1 MPRIRAFIAI
11 PSSGEIKQSISAV
24 QAELIKSQADVKWE
38 GTERFHITLKFLGDS
53 ELEVLQSLEGE
64 LQTALRDIHSF
75 DLVYRS
81 VGCFPNISRPRVV
94 WIGAAENPQLSEL
107 QRRIEE
113 VCGRFGFPKE
123 DRAFH
128 AHITLGR
135 VRGNRHLD
143 RLTEIV
149 KTVTFEPMQAR
160 CAEVHIMRSELRPTG
175 SVYTLLNSIPLV
187 P

>member
-1 MPRIRAFIAI
+1 
-11 PSSGEIKQSISAV
+11 
-24 QAELIKSQADVKWE
+24 
-38 GTERFHITLKFLGDS
+38 
-53 ELEVLQSLEGE
+53 
-64 LQTALRDIHSF
+64 
-75 DLVYRS
+75 
-81 VGCFPNISRPRVV
+81 
-94 WIGAAENPQLSEL
+94 L